1 MKNVDEKGRPV
12 IIEDAEEFLRMHQHE
27 WGDYTEQD
35 AKRVLRRIDWRLMPL
50 LMVTLTFAGVDKI
63 IVSNAAVYGMTDDL
77 NLRGQQY
84 SWAVSIF
91 YFGYMLAAY
100 PANAILQ
107 KYPVGRCLTLA
118 CIAWGGSVALIAA
131 SPNFAVLMFLRFVMG
146 TTESFV
152 FPCMTILVS
161 MWYTKKEQPLR
172 SALTFTSFS
181 TLFSGTISY
190 GIGNADIAIAPW
202 RLLFITLGAMTMLW
216 GVVLYFT
223 IPDSPLQE
231 NFMKGKDKYI
241 ALDRVKTNM
250 TGIENR
256 EFKLYQVKEAFT
268 DYKTY
273 ILFLFYLCMNVPT
286 GGLSAFAAQI
296 ISGIGNSKL
305 ETMLLTMPA
314 SPFQTLASLTV
325 AIPQKWLKNKRCLS
339 SAICCLIPLTCS
351 ILIKELPAEN
361 KTGRLLCYYFFYF
374 FWGPYATVLSLP
386 MANVSGHTKKLTV
399 TASIFIAY
407 CCAMII
413 GPQVF
418 LTKEAPNYPTGYKCL
433 MGFEIAAICL
443 LGMYAV
449 GCKIEN
455 KRRDKREGEYVE
467 LSLGEMVDDKTD
479 YEKRGFRY
487 VY

>member
-1 MKNVDEKGRPV
+1 
-12 IIEDAEEFLRMHQHE
+12 
-27 WGDYTEQD
+27 
-35 AKRVLRRIDWRLMPL
+35 
-50 LMVTLTFAGVDKI
+50 
-63 IVSNAAVYGMTDDL
+63 
-77 NLRGQQY
+77 
-84 SWAVSIF
+84 
-91 YFGYMLAAY
+91 
-100 PANAILQ
+100 
-107 KYPVGRCLTLA
+107 
-118 CIAWGGSVALIAA
+118 
-131 SPNFAVLMFLRFVMG
+131 
-146 TTESFV
+146 
-152 FPCMTILVS
+152 
-161 MWYTKKEQPLR
+161 
-172 SALTFTSFS
+172 
-181 TLFSGTISY
+181 
-190 GIGNADIAIAPW
+190 
-202 RLLFITLGAMTMLW
+202 
-216 GVVLYFT
+216 
-223 IPDSPLQE
+223 
-231 NFMKGKDKYI
+231 
-241 ALDRVKTNM
+241 
-250 TGIENR
+250 
-256 EFKLYQVKEAFT
+256 
-268 DYKTY
+268 
-273 ILFLFYLCMNVPT
+273 MNVPT

-325 AIPQKWLKNKRCLS
+325 AIPQRWLKNKRCLS

-351 ILIKELPAEN
+351 ILIKGGLVKEELCICLILIFTYTELPAEN

-374 FWGPYATVLSLP
+374 FWGPYATGKYLESSLEGIQLTSGAVLSLP

-467 LSLGEMVDDKTD
+467 LSLDAGNVLSAELLTGVRSADLNDAVDVRDPP
-479 YEKRGFRY
+479 
-487 VY
+487 